1 MAKRLGA
8 VSLFALLVSG
18 STAFAAD
25 HLIPGKKT
33 TIRQATLAK
42 FVSNR
47 VPPALFPTPV
57 PGSVE
62 DPTLHGAEIR
72 FFDIDPSG
80 AGEFVHAL
88 PAAGWSGRG
97 NPPGSKGYTYSG
109 AAAGDTV
116 CKLAHIRGKK
126 IKAIC
131 KSPTIPLDPPFAGI
145 NGGTMGIILGVPSG
159 TAGAAIRYCA
169 EFGGDP
175 KRNNDSIFRRKNAP
189 APPDCPEIVGPTP
202 SQTPTSTPTITP
214 PPTPTFTSP
223 PGLHKC
229 VQGPGSDLKLYSA
242 AFPVPITINS
252 AGSALDI
259 GGVGSIGEC
268 SIQNF
273 LPVSIISIGFV
284 CIQPAPGCS
293 PGARH
298 CGPGAGPA
306 LGVDAES
313 DGNVATCTGQ
323 LDCETQCDATCP
335 VQFGVG
341 FARTSS
347 GCTGFCTDGAQSAC
361 TADAQCDG
369 LGEGSCSGPDNPGV
383 NAGKCQCNCLK
394 TDAFGPSDPG
404 DLQCNLGASITVEAT
419 SPCDGS
425 DLLINVGSA
434 CIPYT
439 TQRAKGKIIDGNF
452 IPGSTVPGPAPGP
465 DSNDQTG
472 AALACATL
480 DTSTTTGWI
489 GVGAVNFF
497 GTTIGDLAVGVR
509 AVCQ

>member
-1 MAKRLGA
+1 MTKRSLA
-8 VSLFALLVSG
+8 VSLIVGLAAG

-33 TIRQATLAK
+33 TIKQAKLAN

-47 VPPALFPTPV
+47 VPPAVFPTPV
-57 PGSVE
+57 PGSAE

-72 FFDIDPSG
+72 FFDTDPGG

-88 PAAGWSGRG
+88 PAAGWKGRG
-97 NPPGSKGYTYSG
+97 TPPGSKGYTYSG
-109 AAAGDTV
+109 AAAGDAV
-116 CKLAHIRGKK
+116 CRIAHIRGKK

-175 KRNNDSIFRRKNAP
+175 KRNNDSTFRRKNAP
-189 APPDCPEIVGPTP
+189 APPDCPEIMGP
-202 SQTPTSTPTITP
+202 TPTSTPTSTP
-214 PPTPTFTSP
+214 TVTSPPTSTPTSP

-242 AFPVPITINS
+242 AFPVPIGINT

-259 GGVGSIGEC
+259 GGMGGVGDCSVQHFDPILVIG
-268 SIQNF
+268 
-273 LPVSIISIGFV
+273 IGFV
-284 CIQPAPGCS
+284 CIEPSPGC
-293 PGARH
+293 PLGVRH
-298 CGPGAGPA
+298 CGPGPGPA
-306 LGVDAES
+306 LGIDAES
-313 DGNVATCTGQ
+313 DGNIGTCTGQ
-323 LDCETQCDATCP
+323 ADCQTQCDATCP
-335 VQFGVG
+335 VQYGAG
-341 FARTSS
+341 FARVSS
-347 GCTGFCTDGAQSAC
+347 GCTGFCTQGAQSTC
-361 TADAQCDG
+361 STDAQCAG
-369 LGEGSCSGPDNPGV
+369 LGEGSCHGPDNTLFTGR
-383 NAGKCQCNCLK
+383 CQCDCLK

-404 DLQCNLGASITVEAT
+404 DLQCNLGTKITVEVLA
-419 SPCDGS
+419 PCDGS
-425 DLLINVGSA
+425 DLLIDVGSA

-439 TQRAKGKIIDGNF
+439 TQRAKAKIVDANF
-452 IPGSTVPGPAPGP
+452 VAGSTVPGPAPGP
-465 DSNDQTG
+465 DANDQTG
-472 AALACATL
+472 AGLPCATL

-489 GVGAVNFF
+489 GVGAVNLF
-497 GTTIGDLAVGVR
+497 GTTIGDLSVAVR